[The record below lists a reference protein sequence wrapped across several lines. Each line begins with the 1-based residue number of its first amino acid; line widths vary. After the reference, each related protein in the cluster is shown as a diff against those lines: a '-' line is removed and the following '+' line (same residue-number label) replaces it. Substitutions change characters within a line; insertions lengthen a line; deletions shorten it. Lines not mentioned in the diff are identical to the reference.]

1 VEVTIPAVSV
11 TTMSD
16 ALSDADLRS
25 LDVQCAEVMGY
36 ETKWCHVWISGD
48 FMWAYPEPTNRT
60 TYEPMYEVWRGHGSI
75 FNEEKWELVPHY
87 ASDLAASR
95 LLEDEIEERD
105 LWEDYTLAL
114 SRIIEETESTY
125 RSSVHKAWRLLRTTP
140 HQRARAFLM
149 AMHASVEEA
158 NDSCH

>member
-1 VEVTIPAVSV
+1 
-11 TTMSD
+11 MSD

-75 FNEEKWELVPHY
+75 FNEEKWEGMAV
-87 ASDLAASR
+87 ASYHAAS
-95 LLEDEIEERD
+95 
-105 LWEDYTLAL
+105 A
-114 SRIIEETESTY
+114 
-125 RSSVHKAWRLLRTTP
+125 RTGVFNGD
-140 HQRARAFLM
+140 ARQ
-149 AMHASVEEA
+149 
-158 NDSCH
+158 C